1 MRIVGG
7 KFKGRTLLAFDGDKI
22 RPTSDKARESLFNI
36 LQFQISNTKFL
47 DLFGGTGAVGL
58 EALSRGATGVYVID
72 ASIDSI
78 RLINKNKEKLNIQ
91 NGLVVKHLD
100 AVEFLKTTD
109 QKFDI
114 IFVDPPYK
122 EGYYE
127 KVAPLLYNV
136 LQDGGIAI
144 LESENELDINA
155 VGLSVYDNRK
165 YGRTRFTF
173 LKKE

>member
-58 EALSRGATGVYVID
+58 EALSRGATGVYIID
-72 ASIDSI
+72 ASIDSV

-127 KVAPLLYNV
+127 KVAPLLYSV
-136 LQDGGIAI
+136 LKGGGIAI
-144 LESENELDINA
+144 LESEKELDINA

>member
-1 MRIVGG
+1 MSGL
-7 KFKGRTLLAFDGDKI
+7 KLFDY
-22 RPTSDKARESLFNI
+22 SRESLNRTSHTGC
-36 LQFQISNTKFL
+36 IS
-47 DLFGGTGAVGL
+47 
-58 EALSRGATGVYVID
+58 
-72 ASIDSI
+72 
-78 RLINKNKEKLNIQ
+78 INKNKEKLNIQ

-100 AVEFLKTTD
+100 ALEFLKTTD

-136 LQDGGIAI
+136 LKGGGIAI

>member
-1 MRIVGG
+1 VRIVGG
-7 KFKGRTLLAFDGDKI
+7 KFKGRTLLTFDGDKI

-36 LQFQISNTKFL
+36 LQFQIVDTNFL

-58 EALSRGATGVYVID
+58 EALSRGAKSVYIID
-72 ASIDSI
+72 ASIDSV
-78 RLINKNKEKLNIQ
+78 RLINKNKQKLNAID
-91 NGLVVKHLD
+91 GVTVKHLD
-100 AVEFLKTTD
+100 AVEFLKSTD
-109 QKFDI
+109 KKFDI

-127 KVAPLLYNV
+127 KVAPLLYGV
-136 LQDGGIAI
+136 LKDGGIAI
-144 LESENELDINA
+144 LESETELDINV
-155 VGLSVYDNRK
+155 VGLIVYDNRK